1 MNSEKILFINPILVG
16 PKVVL
21 KLLSILTCLSRTFF
35 FYVSH
40 PYTLY
45 ISLVIFF
52 LNLLTR
58 KAITITKTLPLHQI
72 PEKQLI
78 LTE

>member
-1 MNSEKILFINPILVG
+1 MNSEKILFINPILVS

-35 FYVSH
+35 LCLS
-40 PYTLY
+40 PLYTLY
-45 ISLVIFF
+45 FFGNFF

-72 PEKQLI
+72 PQKQLI